1 MTKGTDTA
9 LRVAIGAAFGLAL
22 TGTILSG
29 ASSGGLVYFIKLFQ
43 ILDILG
49 NLSKV
54 NVKFGYGIE
63 QLFTLI
69 NNLRIPIIPA
79 LEKLSPIEIDD
90 AVRYRRGARGKLAD
104 SSEETF
110 VIYGQMM
117 IVSMIIAFSYLT
129 GLVVERIK

>member
-1 MTKGTDTA
+1 MDIG
-9 LRVAIGAAFGLAL
+9 LRTAIGAAFGLAI

-54 NVKFGYGIE
+54 NLHFGYGID
-63 QLFTLI
+63 QIFTLI
-69 NNLRIPIIPA
+69 NNLRIPIIST
-79 LEKLSPIEIDD
+79 LEKLSPIQRND
-90 AVRYRRGARGKLAD
+90 AVRYRRGSRGKLAD

-110 VIYGQMM
+110 VTYG
-117 IVSMIIAFSYLT
+117 
-129 GLVVERIK
+129 